1 MDTSQHTLHTLFDQL
16 GLPSGQGAI
25 DSFLE
30 NHTLDRD
37 TRLDQADFWSAGQ
50 AQFIREALE
59 EDSDWSEIVDQL
71 DTLLR
76 G

>member
-1 MDTSQHTLHTLFDQL
+1 MDTSQHTLHTLFEQL
-16 GLPSGQGAI
+16 GLPSDAGAI

-30 NHTLDRD
+30 NHTLEPE
-37 TRLDQADFWSAGQ
+37 TRLEQAGFWSAGQ